1 MYFNAGTIFMRIIII
16 IIITTE
22 VVELNMFILL

>member
-16 IIITTE
+16 IITTE
-22 VVELNMFILL
+22 VVEPNMFILL